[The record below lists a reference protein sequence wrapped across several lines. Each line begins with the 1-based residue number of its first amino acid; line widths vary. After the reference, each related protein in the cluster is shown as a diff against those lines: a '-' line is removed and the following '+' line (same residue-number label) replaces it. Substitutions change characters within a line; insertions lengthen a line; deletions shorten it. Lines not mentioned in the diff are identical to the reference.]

1 MLSSLRSNGETQ
13 CIVYEG
19 GTTKELFEAYI
30 TQQLCPTLTAG
41 DVVIMDNLSAH
52 KSPRITKSIEERGAQ
67 VLYLPPYSPDLNP
80 IEKMWSKIKA
90 ILRKIEA
97 RTSQQLEEAIKI
109 ALEKITPLDAKNWF
123 KSCGC
128 YS

>member
-52 KSPRITKSIEERGAQ
+52 KSPRITKSIEERGAH
-67 VLYLPPYSPDLNP
+67 VLYLPPTAQTL
-80 IEKMWSKIKA
+80 
-90 ILRKIEA
+90 ILLK
-97 RTSQQLEEAIKI
+97 K
-109 ALEKITPLDAKNWF
+109 
-123 KSCGC
+123 CGVK
-128 YS
+128 